1 MNIKKIIFIFLMYSF
16 DHCFPQFKT
25 IVEGGGNRFI
35 EDISVVENN
44 IIINCSNHSIIMC
57 NDNCD
62 STWALNLP
70 GPLAENYYKLFRN
83 DRDTVF
89 VSTNNYSNNSGNL
102 YKSNDGGNSWENIF
116 SITENNFYGL
126 AVIKNKHIAIGS
138 DGGRFFY
145 TNNLFFDWTYNDII
159 ANNFAF
165 IVAGSIGDSTF
176 YLFNDGYLLKTSNLF
191 QSWDY
196 GNFGNYNPN
205 GLHIL
210 NKDTLMICATGNNQ
224 NNNSMISFSIN
235 GGSTWLR
242 KEISNLV
249 YLNDVYFK
257 NKNEGYI
264 VGYKLGGINRGIILT
279 TSDFGQTFTEII
291 TPYNLQFT
299 KIEFLNDS
307 IALLGTNNGQLIQ
320 WNTKIPITTSLEKI
334 ETNTFVIYP
343 NPATNVLTVE
353 NSNTNSLINQIIIQ
367 NSIGENV
374 KEFKNT
380 NQISNQIN
388 LDISSLP
395 NGLYFIKIIDLK
407 GTENTQKFIILN

>member
-1 MNIKKIIFIFLMYSF
+1 
-16 DHCFPQFKT
+16 
-25 IVEGGGNRFI
+25 
-35 EDISVVENN
+35 
-44 IIINCSNHSIIMC
+44 
-57 NDNCD
+57 
-62 STWALNLP
+62 
-70 GPLAENYYKLFRN
+70 
-83 DRDTVF
+83 
-89 VSTNNYSNNSGNL
+89 
-102 YKSNDGGNSWENIF
+102 
-116 SITENNFYGL
+116 
-126 AVIKNKHIAIGS
+126 
-138 DGGRFFY
+138 
-145 TNNLFFDWTYNDII
+145 
-159 ANNFAF
+159 
-165 IVAGSIGDSTF
+165 
-176 YLFNDGYLLKTSNLF
+176 LLKTSNLF

-224 NNNSMISFSIN
+224 NNNSMISFSTN

-264 VGYKLGGINRGIILT
+264 AGYKLGGINRGIILT

-320 WNTKIPITTSLEKI
+320 WNTKIPITTSVEKI
-334 ETNTFVIYP
+334 ETNKFVIYP
-343 NPATNVLTVE
+343 NPATNVLTIE
-353 NSNTNSLINQIIIQ
+353 NPNANSLINQIIIQ

-380 NQISNQIN
+380 NQVSNQIN
-388 LDISSLP
+388 LEISSLP
-395 NGLYFIKIIDLK
+395 SGIYFIKIIDLK
-407 GTENTQKFIILN
+407 GTLNTQKFIKLN